1 MGRRRKWKKAD
12 EVLMIRVYG
21 EDKKKYTRLYFR
33 YRELLGWSHAEVF
46 RLMVSLLEEHT
57 RLHLSGTKA

>member
-1 MGRRRKWKKAD
+1 MRRGKRAD
-12 EVLMIRVYG
+12 EVLMIRVYR

-57 RLHLSGTKA
+57 RLHLTGATA

>member
-1 MGRRRKWKKAD
+1 MKRKKRAD
-12 EVLMIRVYG
+12 DTLIIRVYS

-57 RLHLSGTKA
+57 RLHLSAKA